1 MDDKKTVPEQN
12 PSAPLGDRDNTLEAS
27 IGREINGFRKKLG
40 MTVAE
45 LSAASGISV
54 GMLSKIENGTT
65 SPSLTTLQMLS
76 NTLSVPVSAFFR
88 RFEERRAAVFVKA
101 GEGLHIDRRGTR
113 AGHQYRLLGHTGSSD
128 GSVVVEP
135 YMIELTEQSNDFT
148 LFQHSGLEFI
158 YMLEGEVRYRHA
170 DKLYTMRPGDSL
182 FFNADAPHG
191 PEEKIQLPI
200 RYLSIISYPRGEEG

>member
-113 AGHQYRLLGHTGSSD
+113 AGHQLRGQHHR
-128 GSVVVEP
+128 
-135 YMIELTEQSNDFT
+135 
-148 LFQHSGLEFI
+148 QHS
-158 YMLEGEVRYRHA
+158 H
-170 DKLYTMRPGDSL
+170 S
-182 FFNADAPHG
+182 
-191 PEEKIQLPI
+191 QQ
-200 RYLSIISYPRGEEG
+200 SQRGQRDFPCTSSSFGRTSAR